1 MEFWRSSMVMKK
13 IGYGRSTLY
22 QLVKDGRFPAPI
34 KLGARAVAW
43 SSLEVEKWMAERMV
57 ASGKVA

>member
-1 MEFWRSSMVMKK
+1 MVMKK